1 MPIMIAFVFVHLLV
15 FGFVSANTSISSL
28 GNLKMVSKKG
38 WKYFGLSFTACPNPS
53 FCALPSLLDPKILE
67 KSRYYLFLCLSY
79 YLCTNF
85 VFLVFLHLYIFL
97 LGIFMRLLPYFAPY
111 SIVFQHVYKA
121 LRHSSQSWASSP
133 LASTP

>member
-15 FGFVSANTSISSL
+15 FGFVLTNLFISPL

-38 WKYFGLSFTACPNPS
+38 WKYFGLSFTTCPNPS
-53 FCALPSLLDPKILE
+53 FFALPSLLDPNILE
-67 KSRYYLFLCLSY
+67 KLRYYLFLCLSY

-97 LGIFMRLLPYFAPY
+97 LGIFMRLLLDFAPY
-111 SIVFQHVYKA
+111 SIVF
-121 LRHSSQSWASSP
+121 
-133 LASTP
+133 